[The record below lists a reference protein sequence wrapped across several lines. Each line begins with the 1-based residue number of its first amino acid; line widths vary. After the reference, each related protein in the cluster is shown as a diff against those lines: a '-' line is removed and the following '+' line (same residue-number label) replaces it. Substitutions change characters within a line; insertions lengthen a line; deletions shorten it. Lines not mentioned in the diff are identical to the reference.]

1 MVLFSKVSSR
11 IAFLFLLLLSSCV
24 ADYYKILGLRRTATS
39 KEIKKAY
46 RSMSLKYHPDKN
58 KEEGAAEKFSEISRA
73 YEVLSDE
80 NLKDIYDR
88 HGEEGLNRH
97 ERGGQGGGGGH
108 GGFEDIFSHFGF
120 NTGGMGGGRRGGEQK
135 TPSVEMNLR
144 LTLKQLYMGTTI
156 DVEYVRQAL
165 CMKWQDCMKNAQECQ
180 GPGVKVRMQQLAP
193 GFVQQVQSRD
203 DRCVARGKMWRPN
216 CKACPNG
223 QTEPEKLELTIDVVK
238 GMRAGERIN
247 FEGVADEKP
256 GIAAG
261 DLSFVIVEI
270 GDDNFHRDGDH
281 LYKTMEI
288 PLVDALVG
296 FKRELTHLDGAKFTI
311 EVKTVTECDHTMR
324 VPGKGMPRRSGRGY
338 GDLFITFDVD
348 FPETLTNEQKIKIE
362 RILRP
367 DGATTEL

>member
-1 MVLFSKVSSR
+1 
-11 IAFLFLLLLSSCV
+11 
-24 ADYYKILGLRRTATS
+24 
-39 KEIKKAY
+39 
-46 RSMSLKYHPDKN
+46 MSLKYHPDKN

-80 NLKDIYDR
+80 NLKDVYDR
-88 HGEEGLNRH
+88 HGEEGLKRH
-97 ERGGQGGGGGH
+97 EQGGQGGGGGH

-156 DVEYVRQAL
+156 EVEYVRQAL

-193 GFVQQVQSRD
+193 GFVQQVQSKD

-216 CKACPNG
+216 CKACPKG
-223 QTEPEKLELTIDVVK
+223 QTEPEKLDLTIDVVK

-261 DLSFVIVEI
+261 DLSFVIIEI
-270 GDDNFHRDGDH
+270 ADDNFHRDGDH

-288 PLVDALVG
+288 PLVDALVRTFLFLCHTFVVLNMVKFRPHMYLLIFLITLQVG

-324 VPGKGMPRRSGRGY
+324 VPGKGMPRRSGRGF

-348 FPETLTNEQKIKIE
+348 FPETLTNDQKIQIE

-367 DGATTEL
+367 DGVATEL